1 MITDP
6 QGTILALFVAF
17 CRIGGCMMVLPGF
30 SSGRVPTQIRLLLSV
45 ALSMAILP
53 LLWSTIYPAVA
64 NSGSSN
70 GSSYIGLIF
79 SETIIGLM
87 YGMMARIYTL
97 GLQFAGTVISMLI
110 GFNAPAG
117 SDIIEDSSETS
128 LTSLISFCGLMVLFI
143 LDFHHYVLRALVD
156 SYTIIPFGGH
166 IEPRAA
172 LISITD
178 TLTTTFFIMLRLS
191 SPFLLYGLMFQ
202 ISIGFINKL
211 APQIPIYFISTP
223 YLLMGGLF
231 MLYLSIAAMI
241 NQFSNAFLTV
251 FNGH

>member
-1 MITDP
+1 MISDP
-6 QGTILALFVAF
+6 QGTILALFLAF
-17 CRIGGCMMVLPGF
+17 CRIGGCVMVLPGF
-30 SSGRVPTQIRLLLSV
+30 SSGRVPPQIRLLLAA

-53 LLWSTIYPAVA
+53 LLWNTIYPEV
-64 NSGSSN
+64 SKSSAT
-70 GSSYIGLIF
+70 YISLIF
-79 SETIIGLM
+79 TETVIGLM
-87 YGMMARIYTL
+87 YGMMARLYTL

-110 GFNAPAG
+110 GFNAPG
-117 SDIIEDSSETS
+117 GMDVIEDSNETS
-128 LTSLISFCGLMVLFI
+128 LTSLISFCGLMILFVM
-143 LDFHHYVLRALVD
+143 DFHHYVLQALVE
-156 SYTIIPFGGH
+156 SYSVIPFGGH
-166 IEPRAA
+166 VDARAS
-172 LISITD
+172 LISVTD
-178 TLTTTFFIMLRLS
+178 TLATTTFIMLRLA

-241 NQFSNAFLTV
+241 SQFSGAFLSV

>member
-6 QGTILALFVAF
+6 QGTILAVFVAF
-17 CRIGGCMMVLPGF
+17 CRIGGCIMVLPGF
-30 SSGRVPTQIRLLLSV
+30 SSGRIPVQIRLLLSV

-53 LLWSTIYPAVA
+53 LLWDTIYPVVA
-64 NSGSSN
+64 KSGAN
-70 GSSYIGLIF
+70 YIGLIF
-79 SETIIGLM
+79 TETVIGLM

-117 SDIIEDSSETS
+117 SDIVEDSSETS
-128 LTSLISFCGLMVLFI
+128 LTSLISFCALMILFI
-143 LDFHHYVLRALVD
+143 LDFHHYVLQALVD
-156 SYTIIPFGGH
+156 SYSILPFGGH

-172 LISITD
+172 LITITD
-178 TLTTTFFIMLRLS
+178 TLETTFFIMLRLS

-202 ISIGFINKL
+202 VSIGFINKL

-241 NQFSNAFLTV
+241 NQFSSAFLTV